1 VVVAVVLGAVLAK
14 KLSPAVAQRALFAT
28 IEHHFYSC
36 FKERTSANMDMR
48 ANKQFRKQEGI
59 MATEKITTKQI
70 KKSTQT
76 WFEALICG
84 FNPKMFSRR
93 QSVA

>member
-1 VVVAVVLGAVLAK
+1 VCCCGARDVAVVVAVVLGAVLAK

-48 ANKQFRKQEGI
+48 ANKQFRKQEGNNGDRKNNYK
-59 MATEKITTKQI
+59 A
-70 KKSTQT
+70 
-76 WFEALICG
+76 
-84 FNPKMFSRR
+84 N
-93 QSVA
+93 